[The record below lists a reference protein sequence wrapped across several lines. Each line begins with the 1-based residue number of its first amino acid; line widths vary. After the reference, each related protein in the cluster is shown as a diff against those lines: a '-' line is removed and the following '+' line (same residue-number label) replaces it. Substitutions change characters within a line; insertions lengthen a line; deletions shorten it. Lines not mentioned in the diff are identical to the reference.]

1 LTFRITAAGARS
13 FSFRFRARNGS
24 GVQRVTLGSYPA
36 LALGKAREQADAMRA
51 KVAAGDDPAADRREQ
66 RTGGRAFGN
75 LAERYLREHADRHKK
90 DSSASADKRN
100 LRLHVLPKWKHRD
113 YLTIKRGDVIALV
126 EGIITTGK
134 QTLANRVQS
143 LVSKIFSF
151 AVDSGLRDDNPCARM
166 ARRGVERVRTRVL
179 ADDDLRLFWPHIIE
193 PPAARRTGLGL
204 RLALLTGARVS
215 EIAGMARKEL
225 QNIESEHSAA
235 WLIPGERTKNGK
247 SHLVPLLALAR
258 ATILQLLSMIEP
270 SQQYLFPTRS
280 KRRAGPM
287 RGNSLTQGMDYFGQR
302 DHGDAGKAWAI
313 DPPTPHSLRKTL
325 ETRMASIGITK
336 EIRDRC
342 LNHLPRDVGSVHYN
356 FHDYAAEKRHALARW
371 EALLGTILNGGA
383 VVIPLAE
390 KRAVS

>member
-1 LTFRITAAGARS
+1 
-13 FSFRFRARNGS
+13 
-24 GVQRVTLGSYPA
+24 VQRITLGSYPA
-36 LALGKAREQADAMRA
+36 LGLGKAREQADAMRA

-66 RTGGRAFGN
+66 RTGGRAFGK

-113 YLTIKRGDVIALV
+113 YLTIRRGDVIALI
-126 EGIITTGK
+126 ESIIADDK
-134 QTLANRVQS
+134 PTLANRVQS
-143 LVSKIFSF
+143 LVSKVFSF

-179 ADDDLRLFWPHIIE
+179 TDDDLRLFWPGIIE
-193 PPAARRTGLGL
+193 LSTARRTGLGL

-215 EIAGMARKEL
+215 EIAGLSRDEL

-247 SHLVPLLALAR
+247 PHLIPLPPLAR
-258 ATILQLLSMIEP
+258 ATMLELLSMIAPEEK
-270 SQQYLFPTRS
+270 YLFPTRS
-280 KRRAGPM
+280 KRRAGPIL
-287 RGNSLTQGMDYFGQR
+287 GNSLTQAMDYFSGR
-302 DHGDAGKAWAI
+302 EHGDAGKTWAA
-313 DPPTPHSLRKTL
+313 DAPTPHSLRKTL
-325 ETRMASIGITK
+325 ETRMASIGVAK

-342 LNHLPRDVGSVHYN
+342 LNHMPRDVGSVHYN
-356 FHDYAAEKRHALARW
+356 FHDYAAEKRHALTRW
-371 EALLGTILNGGA
+371 ETLLGTILDGGA

-390 KRAVS
+390 RRAL